1 METLGMWV
9 PYYLWPFVI
18 YAASMYVILMET
30 NTSKRW
36 LNNLQVELVTS
47 LTLAVIVYLFISTMV
62 NYQSRV
68 ANDELENVDED
79 YDPNANDRLDY
90 DMIHQKIQTS

>member
-1 METLGMWV
+1 MESVSLWV
-9 PYYLWPFVI
+9 PYYTWPFVI

-47 LTLAVIVYLFISTMV
+47 LTIAIIVYLFISTMF
-62 NYQSRV
+62 NYQSRA
-68 ANDELENVDED
+68 ANGELEELDED
-79 YDPNANDRLDY
+79 YNPNANDRLDY
-90 DMIHQKIQTS
+90 DMVHQQMQVS

>member
-1 METLGMWV
+1 MNSVSLWL
-9 PYYLWPFVI
+9 PYYAWPFVI
-18 YAASMYVILMET
+18 YAASMYVMLIET

-47 LTLAVIVYLFISTMV
+47 LTIAVIVYLFISTMF
-62 NYQSRV
+62 NYQSRA
-68 ANDELENVDED
+68 ANEDVGED

-90 DMIHQKIQTS
+90 DMVHQQMQVS